1 MRRKCYSLLLPGGQ
15 KLVLG
20 RRTLVMGI
28 VNVTPDSFA
37 DGGCF
42 LEPSRAADHALALQE
57 AGADLLDIGG
67 ESTRPGSEAMT
78 SSEELRRIV
87 PVLEKLD
94 GFVRVPLSVDTYKAA
109 VANVAIDHGVSM
121 VNDVSALTYDADLAR
136 VVSERGVPIV
146 LMHIRWHSREMYRE
160 ATYGNVTATVF
171 NELQLAIKRAVVA
184 GVPRSQ
190 IVIDPGL
197 GFAKRSRHSMAAL
210 ANLVVLAG
218 LDRPILVGPSR
229 KSFLTAAI
237 GDVGPS
243 DREWATAGAV
253 ASAVLSGAH
262 IVRVHAVA
270 EQADV
275 VRTVDAIRS
284 SSDGPSDPS
293 GVRSCSMH

>member
-1 MRRKCYSLLLPGGQ
+1 MMRRKCYSLLLPGGK
-15 KLVLG
+15 KLLLG

-42 LEPSRAADHALALQE
+42 LEPSRAVDHALALQE

-94 GFVRVPLSVDTYKAA
+94 GRVRVPLSVDTYKAA

-121 VNDVSALTYDADLAR
+121 INDVSALTYDADLAR

-146 LMHIRWHSREMYRE
+146 LMHNRGPSREMYKE
-160 ATYGNVTATVF
+160 ATYSNVTAEVF
-171 NELQLAIKRAVVA
+171 SELQLAIKRAVAA
-184 GVPRSQ
+184 GVTRSQ
-190 IVIDPGL
+190 IIVDPGL
-197 GFAKRSRHSMAAL
+197 GFAKRSRHSIAAL

-229 KSFLTAAI
+229 KSFLTTAI

-243 DREWATAGAV
+243 NREWATAGAV
-253 ASAVLSGAH
+253 SAAVLSGAH

-270 EQADV
+270 EHADV

-284 SSDGPSDPS
+284 SSDGPSDS
-293 GVRSCSMH
+293 KGVRSCSM